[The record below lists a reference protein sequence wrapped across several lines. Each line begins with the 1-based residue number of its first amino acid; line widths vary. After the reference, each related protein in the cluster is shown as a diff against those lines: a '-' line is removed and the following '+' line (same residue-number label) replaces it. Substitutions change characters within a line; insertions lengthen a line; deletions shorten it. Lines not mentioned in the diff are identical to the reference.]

1 MTKPNYSPPYESD
14 GNCLYLVTKDKHGQT
29 RKRLCNFAPRII
41 REVSKDDGAIIT
53 TWVTLTGI
61 HENGRTLPEITI
73 PAAELSTF
81 NWLTE
86 HWGMDCILEVGK
98 SVKDHVR
105 YAIQTTAKDA
115 ERITVYTVTG
125 WKMIHGQWQFLMPGS
140 EEFAVELPGKLTGY
154 HMERSGEYWDISVVG
169 AMLDQLAAPEEVSYT
184 LLAEIFLS
192 PLNHFLKM
200 VDREPKFVLWI
211 VGKTGSRK
219 SSIAALMLSFFG
231 HFTATSLP
239 MSFRDTANSIQAQAY
254 MLKDVATVIDDFH
267 PCGAQEQLKMTA
279 TAQSIVR
286 NYGDRTGRGRLTAS
300 SSLMEARPPQ
310 GNAIVT
316 AEFPPDI
323 GESGTARCF
332 TVELQPNDVDLR
344 ALTALQKLGADGSL
358 QRCMYAY
365 TKWLQEYFLDKET
378 FPAFLNSLRRSFDNY
393 CTEFRNS
400 DIHTHGRVAE
410 NVAWLQLGF
419 HYFLWFLNQHLKYGE
434 DYIARIE
441 EQFKEM
447 LYRIA
452 RRQAEAIRL
461 DKPTHLFLRKFFA
474 LIDSGQVF
482 LKDIETLHPTEFQ
495 PGVCV
500 GYCDSAKIYFFADQV
515 HRMVRKLCDDQ
526 GEHFSISVRA
536 LLKSLEEEGL
546 IEAKNGQ
553 RTRSMYLDEKNRR
566 VVVLDK
572 HMARVVAEGE
582 VC

>member
-1 MTKPNYSPPYESD
+1 M
-14 GNCLYLVTKDKHGQT
+14 
-29 RKRLCNFAPRII
+29 
-41 REVSKDDGAIIT
+41 
-53 TWVTLTGI
+53 
-61 HENGRTLPEITI
+61 
-73 PAAELSTF
+73 
-81 NWLTE
+81 
-86 HWGMDCILEVGK
+86 
-98 SVKDHVR
+98 
-105 YAIQTTAKDA
+105 
-115 ERITVYTVTG
+115 
-125 WKMIHGQWQFLMPGS
+125 
-140 EEFAVELPGKLTGY
+140 
-154 HMERSGEYWDISVVG
+154 
-169 AMLDQLAAPEEVSYT
+169 
-184 LLAEIFLS
+184 
-192 PLNHFLKM
+192 
-200 VDREPKFVLWI
+200 
-211 VGKTGSRK
+211 
-219 SSIAALMLSFFG
+219 
-231 HFTATSLP
+231 
-239 MSFRDTANSIQAQAY
+239 
-254 MLKDVATVIDDFH
+254 
-267 PCGAQEQLKMTA
+267 
-279 TAQSIVR
+279 
-286 NYGDRTGRGRLTAS
+286 
-300 SSLMEARPPQ
+300 
-310 GNAIVT
+310 
-316 AEFPPDI
+316 
-323 GESGTARCF
+323 
-332 TVELQPNDVDLR
+332 
-344 ALTALQKLGADGSL
+344 
-358 QRCMYAY
+358 
-365 TKWLQEYFLDKET
+365 
-378 FPAFLNSLRRSFDNY
+378 
-393 CTEFRNS
+393 
-400 DIHTHGRVAE
+400 AE

-566 VVVLDK
+566 VVVMDK